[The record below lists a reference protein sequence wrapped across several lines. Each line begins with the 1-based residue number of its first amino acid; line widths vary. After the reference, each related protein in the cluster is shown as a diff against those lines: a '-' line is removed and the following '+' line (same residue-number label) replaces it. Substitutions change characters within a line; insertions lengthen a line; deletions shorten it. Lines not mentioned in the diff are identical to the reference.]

1 MPVENHVL
9 TVRPVYDVTTQ
20 VLAEKI
26 SPIFLKYARDRLYA
40 VYDLYDT
47 DATRENYEINIMR
60 RDPLIVAGFSH
71 GLEDAIISDDET
83 RGFLDVGNTITTN
96 NRIVYLC
103 ACLTGKQLAPACVDV
118 GARAVL
124 AYDDTLTLV
133 VDEKTLEPA
142 EGFKE
147 VLAEKPARI
156 FDGLTVQQV
165 YDEVIAEYNKWIEYW
180 DNRPEEYAPII
191 ADTLRHDRDHFKLY
205 GSGISR
211 ISLSHW
217 ILVGTTDIFAI
228 TYVILYAIRNII
240 HLYKLFKR

>member
-9 TVRPVYDVTTQ
+9 TVRPVYDETTK
-20 VLAEKI
+20 VLSEKI
-26 SPIFLKYARDRLYA
+26 SPVFLNYAHGRLYVVWDPLDA
-40 VYDLYDT
+40 
-47 DATRENYEINIMR
+47 DATRESYEVNIMR

-71 GLEDAIISDDET
+71 GLEDAIISDDGT

-103 ACLTGKQLAPACVDV
+103 ACLTGRQLAPACVDV

-124 AYDDTLTLV
+124 AYDDTLTIV
-133 VDEKTLEPA
+133 IENKTLEPA

-191 ADTLRHDRDHFKLY
+191 ADVLRHDRDHFKLY
-205 GSGISR
+205 GNGTSR
-211 ISLSHW
+211 ITLSHW
-217 ILVGTTDIFAI
+217 MLVGTTDIFAI

-240 HLYKLFKR
+240 HLYKKFKR

>member
-9 TVRPVYDVTTQ
+9 TIRPVFDTTTR

-40 VYDLYDT
+40 IFDLYDAN
-47 DATRENYEINIMR
+47 ATRENYELNIMR

-71 GLEDAIISDDET
+71 GLEDAIMSDDGT
-83 RGFLDVGNTITTN
+83 RGFLDVGNTVTVN

-133 VDEKTLEPA
+133 VDSKTLEPV

-165 YDEVIAEYNKWIEYW
+165 YDEVIAEYDKWIEYW
-180 DNRPEEYAPII
+180 DNQPEDYAPII

-205 GSGISR
+205 GNGVSR
-211 ISLSHW
+211 ITLSHW
-217 ILVGTTDIFAI
+217 ILVGTTEIFAI
-228 TYVILYAIRNII
+228 TYVILYAVRNII
-240 HLYKLFKR
+240 HLYKTFKR

>member
-9 TVRPVYDVTTQ
+9 TIRPVFDTTTR

-40 VYDLYDT
+40 IFDLYDAN
-47 DATRENYEINIMR
+47 ATRENYELNIMQ

-71 GLEDAIISDDET
+71 GLEDAIMSDDGT
-83 RGFLDVGNTITTN
+83 RGFLDVGNTITVN

-133 VDEKTLEPA
+133 VDSETLEPVK
-142 EGFKE
+142 GFKE

-165 YDEVIAEYNKWIEYW
+165 YDEVIAEYDKWIEYW
-180 DNRPEEYAPII
+180 DNQPEDYAPII

-205 GSGISR
+205 GNGTSR
-211 ISLSHW
+211 ITLSHW
-217 ILVGTTDIFAI
+217 MLVGLTDVFTV
-228 TYVILYAIRNII
+228 TYVILYAVRNII
-240 HLYKLFKR
+240 HLYKLYKR

>member
-9 TVRPVYDVTTQ
+9 TVRPVYDETTK
-20 VLAEKI
+20 VLSEKI
-26 SPIFLKYARDRLYA
+26 SPVFLNYARERLY
-40 VYDLYDT
+40 VVWDLLDA
-47 DATRENYEINIMR
+47 DATRESYEVNIMR

-71 GLEDAIISDDET
+71 GLEDAIISDDGT

-103 ACLTGKQLAPACVDV
+103 ACLTGRQLAPACVDV

-124 AYDDTLTLV
+124 AYDDTLTIV
-133 VDEKTLEPA
+133 IKNETLEPA

-191 ADTLRHDRDHFKLY
+191 ADVLRHDRDHFKLY
-205 GSGISR
+205 GNGTSR
-211 ISLSHW
+211 ITLSHW
-217 ILVGTTDIFAI
+217 MLVGTTDVFAI
-228 TYVILYAIRNII
+228 AYVILYAIRNII
-240 HLYKLFKR
+240 HLYKKFKR

>member
-1 MPVENHVL
+1 MPNENNVL
-9 TVRPVYDVTTQ
+9 TIRPIYDDVTR

-26 SPIFLKYARDRLYA
+26 SPTFIKYARDRLY
-40 VYDLYDT
+40 VIWDLLDAG
-47 DATRENYEINIMR
+47 ATRESYEVNIIR
-60 RDPLIVAGFSH
+60 RDPLIIAGFSH
-71 GLEDAIISDDET
+71 GLEDAIISDDGV

-103 ACLTGKQLAPACVDV
+103 ACLTGRQLAPACVDV

-124 AYDDTLTLV
+124 AYDDTLTII
-133 VDEKTLEPA
+133 VDSETLEPA

-191 ADTLRHDRDHFKLY
+191 ADVLRHDRDHFKLY
-205 GSGISR
+205 GNGTSR
-211 ISLSHW
+211 ITLSHW
-217 ILVGTTDIFAI
+217 MLIGITDILSI
-228 TYVILYAIRNII
+228 TYVILYAIKNII